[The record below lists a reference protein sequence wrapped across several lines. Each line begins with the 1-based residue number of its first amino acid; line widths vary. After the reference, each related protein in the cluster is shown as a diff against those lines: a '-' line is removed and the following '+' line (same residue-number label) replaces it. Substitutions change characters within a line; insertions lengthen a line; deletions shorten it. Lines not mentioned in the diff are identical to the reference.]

1 MDEDVVKRRVQPR
14 LCGFAEFFGKAQT
27 VTGDLWWEEERMD
40 DGTVEVRED
49 RAIRTDS
56 NGLSE
61 SQTYTYEPNPN
72 GERHWFRRR
81 KNGIWEEVTRNQV
94 SRRWNA
100 TGGLGLRIGEREE
113 YRDPSF

>member
-1 MDEDVVKRRVQPR
+1 
-14 LCGFAEFFGKAQT
+14 
-27 VTGDLWWEEERMD
+27 MD

-81 KNGIWEEVTRNQV
+81 KNGIWEEVELNHETNRYRKTNHGSEV
-94 SRRWNA
+94 RL
-100 TGGLGLRIGEREE
+100 TGILGAFCVDGGVMI
-113 YRDPSF
+113 PSAL

>member
-1 MDEDVVKRRVQPR
+1 VGNDAEAVALELHGDRDHEVRHQHRHLKRD
-14 LCGFAEFFGKAQT
+14 
-27 VTGDLWWEEERMD
+27 DLAH
-40 DGTVEVRED
+40 THRED

-81 KNGIWEEVTRNQV
+81 KNGTWEEVKLNHKTDRY
-94 SRRWNA
+94 RK

>member
-1 MDEDVVKRRVQPR
+1 LRIP
-14 LCGFAEFFGKAQT
+14 
-27 VTGDLWWEEERMD
+27 WEEERMD

-72 GERHWFRRR
+72 GARHWFRRS
-81 KNGIWEEVTRNQV
+81 KNGTWEEVTRNQV

-100 TGGLGLRIGEREE
+100 TNGLGLRIGEREE